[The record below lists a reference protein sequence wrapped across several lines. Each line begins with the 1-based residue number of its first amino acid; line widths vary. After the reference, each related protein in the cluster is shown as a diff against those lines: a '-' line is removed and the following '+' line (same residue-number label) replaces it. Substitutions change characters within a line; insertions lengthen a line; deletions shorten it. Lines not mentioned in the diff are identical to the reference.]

1 MSAADQ
7 LVIKGF
13 LDTSFLDWD
22 GKIVSVVFLPYCNFR
37 CPFCHNGG
45 LVTQPEKL
53 ETIPVAKVLAFV
65 KEHPDFLDGVC
76 ITGGEPVLHVDQ
88 GLVEFIEELKKLN
101 LLVKLDTNGTDP
113 ELIGRLLGRK
123 LVDYIAMDVKGPLDE
138 RYYKLCGVK
147 TDLAK
152 IKRSIALII
161 KSGIESEF
169 RTTVV
174 PNLLY
179 LNDIEDLA
187 REIKGA
193 KKFVLQQFDPRNTLD
208 PALAAYEP
216 YPMEKLQEMAELA
229 KRYVENVQ
237 IRGK

>member
-1 MSAADQ
+1 MSADQ

-22 GKIVSVVFLPYCNFR
+22 GKIVAVVFLPYCNFR

-45 LVTQPEKL
+45 LVTQPEKY
-53 ETIPVAKVLAFV
+53 ETIPIAKVFTFLR
-65 KEHPDFLDGVC
+65 EHADFIDGVC
-76 ITGGEPVLHVDQ
+76 ITGGEPALHVNQ
-88 GLVEFIEELKKLN
+88 GLVEFIEELKKMH

-113 ELIGRLLGRK
+113 ELIKRLLDRK
-123 LVDYIAMDVKGPLDE
+123 QVDFIAMDVKGPLDE
-138 RYYKLCGVK
+138 RYYKLCGVE

-161 KSGIESEF
+161 NSGIENEF

-187 REIKGA
+187 RGIKGA
-193 KKFVLQQFDPRNTLD
+193 KRLMLQQFDPRNTLD

-216 YPMEKLQEMAELA
+216 YSLDKLQEMAEVA
-229 KRYVENVQ
+229 KRYVKTVQ
-237 IRGK
+237 VRGK

>member
-1 MSAADQ
+1 MTAADQ

-13 LDTSFLDWD
+13 LETSFVDWD
-22 GKIVSVVFLPYCNFR
+22 GKIVAVVFLPYCNFR
-37 CPFCHNGG
+37 CPFCHNAG
-45 LVTQPEKL
+45 LVNQPDKY
-53 ETIPVAKVLAFV
+53 ETIPVARIFSFL
-65 KEHPDFLDGVC
+65 KEHTDFLDGVC
-76 ITGGEPVLHVDQ
+76 ITGGEPVLHVNQ
-88 GLVEFIEELKKLN
+88 GLVEFIEEIKKLP

-113 ELIGRLLGRK
+113 ELIKRLLDRK
-123 LVDYIAMDVKGPLDE
+123 LVDFIAMDVKAPLDE
-138 RYYKLCGVK
+138 RYYKLCGVE

-152 IKRSIALII
+152 IKQSVALII

-179 LNDIEDLA
+179 LKDIEDLA
-187 REIKGA
+187 RGIKGA

-216 YPMEKLQEMAELA
+216 YPLEKLQEMADLA
-229 KRYVENVQ
+229 KRWVQNVQ